1 MLVYKILHRAEWQAL
16 ERDGELQGS
25 PVDLRDGFVHLS
37 NGAQVAETAARHFA
51 GADDLVLLAFDAA
64 ALGAALRWEPS
75 RGGALF
81 PALHQHLLPH
91 HHAVVPSRLE
101 SLTSGDADGRQER
114 LSCRH
119 GSARPGR
126 CVRLP

>member
-1 MLVYKILHRAEWQAL
+1 MLVYKILRQAEWQAL

-51 GADDLVLLAFDAA
+51 GAHDLVLLAFEAA

-81 PALHQHLLPH
+81 PHLFRPLRRDEVLW
-91 HHAVVPSRLE
+91 HAAVAWR
-101 SLTSGDADGRQER
+101 DGRHEFPDLQ
-114 LSCRH
+114 S
-119 GSARPGR
+119 GR
-126 CVRLP
+126 G

>member
-51 GADDLVLLAFDAA
+51 GADDLELVAFDAA
-64 ALGAALRWEPS
+64 TLGAGLRWEPS

-81 PALHQHLLPH
+81 PHLFRPLRHDEVLWHAPLPWRNGRH
-91 HHAVVPSRLE
+91 EFPDLQ
-101 SLTSGDADGRQER
+101 SGRR
-114 LSCRH
+114 
-119 GSARPGR
+119 
-126 CVRLP
+126 